1 MAGHVYHWKHGWIP
15 LDHAAADLKAHGDKT
30 QAHKLLVNAE
40 VAKVAAGEKDVKHAQ
55 RTIDHAHGY
64 AGKKVSELSD
74 NQLKHEQLRA
84 KDMHRF
90 ATGEEDKR
98 TALAHH
104 KEVQAEL
111 AKRGHKTGRSALSTS
126 ERGKVNPEALKS
138 GPPGT
143 KQKPAGKKTLQDL
156 SDSELAKLEKHY
168 SGDRTPIGTRRHQSI
183 LAEQDRRDL
192 KTTHENFRWGVSDK
206 VDQAAKERAKNFREG
221 DRVVGYDQNGNRITG
236 RLSSTTQARLKKAR
250 PFPGQKPFDTPGPR
264 YDNTWMIKKDDGGLV
279 RVAPHSVDKIGDN
292 PDSRPASGSN
302 VRGGLADLGRLQS
315 SKPSH
320 VKAAEQI
327 KGAQEADRI
336 RHNKSGDTIMVSK
349 VRPGD
354 LVSKQGYPKGHP
366 KSEPRRVISV
376 EHGRTGGGNPRR
388 DITVEHPKTGERSVI
403 ENVAP
408 NSALNFHGT
417 GETKVSKVDRPAGK
431 QVHLPPQNPSLH
443 IERDRGT
450 FKVSESHFGNEP
462 SLKHSIPTG
471 ESAGYQSARDSNL
484 REANAKVQQHI
495 NEFKK
500 RYPEGKI
507 HDSRN
512 SQKPEHVRAA
522 EQFAGAK
529 AEADRRRAGQT
540 EGHNPFK
547 AVAEGDATKT
557 EVSKLTDEQ
566 LKAEQARLRSSFQ
579 ATMMP
584 SGERRLRAVEDE
596 IAARKNPKVTGAGS
610 ERATE
615 KLAKQA
621 SAEPKVK
628 EKRVVGAP
636 AGHQLIDTGK
646 KSAGGSNNVIELRT
660 DTGHTVGTLERVDR
674 EVPRRTGAIATSFKK
689 ETSWRL
695 TYPGQSGSSP
705 EYSYE
710 KTRAR
715 AAADLLRRANPGKAA
730 GR

>member
-1 MAGHVYHWKHGWIP
+1 MAEHVYHWKHGWIP
-15 LDHAAADLKAHGDKT
+15 LDHAAASLKAHGDKT
-30 QAHKLLVNAE
+30 KAHKLLVNAE

-104 KEVQAEL
+104 KEVQTEL
-111 AKRGHKTGRSALSTS
+111 EKRGHKTGRSVPGAEKPKKADISSISRAQLEARRREIGSRPSFAETRELEAINKELGRRTQGLSKAS
-126 ERGKVNPEALKS
+126 NPRA
-138 GPPGT
+138 
-143 KQKPAGKKTLQDL
+143 
-156 SDSELAKLEKHY
+156 
-168 SGDRTPIGTRRHQSI
+168 
-183 LAEQDRRDL
+183 
-192 KTTHENFRWGVSDK
+192 
-206 VDQAAKERAKNFREG
+206 AAKEAERSSARERQERFMRSSEPDTSLRELAKNFRPG
-221 DRVVGYDQNGNRITG
+221 DRVTGTDAHGNTVTG
-236 RLSSTTQARLKKAR
+236 RLEHPSTATRLKKAR

-349 VRPGD
+349 VKPGD

-388 DITVEHPKTGERSVI
+388 DIAVEHPKTGERSVI

-484 REANAKVQQHI
+484 REANSKVQQHI

-621 SAEPKVK
+621 SAGKKVA
-628 EKRVVGAP
+628 GAP
-636 AGHQLIDTGK
+636 AGHTLTENEHGSLTLKD
-646 KSAGGSNNVIELRT
+646 SAGNEL
-660 DTGHTVGTLERVDR
+660 GFV
-674 EVPRRTGAIATSFKK
+674 
-689 ETSWRL
+689 ETSRGEVNTKATRRNVSGRKTVTSYTATVNAKTAKASGL
-695 TYPGQSGSSP
+695 TPGQTFEGR
-705 EYSYE
+705 
-710 KTRAR
+710 TRKE
-715 AAADLLRRANPGKAA
+715 AATALAEAVRKGKSM